1 MRKENFS
8 VLMTTYN
15 GENSDFLSASLKSIL
30 IEQTVIPGQ
39 LVLVVDGPV
48 SDSLNNVIIRYKEQ
62 FPDIM
67 EVVYLP
73 ENIGQS
79 KASAAGMEY
88 VKHDIFA
95 RMDSDDIC
103 VCDRFEREFDLL
115 SKNEDIDVVGGWIEE
130 FETDPDIPSDL
141 RVVPE
146 KHEDIVK
153 MFRKRM
159 PLNNVTVMM
168 RKEALVEAGGY
179 GRDTVNEDYSV
190 YAHMWV
196 NGATFYN
203 IQDVLCRV
211 RIGNNMVG
219 RRQDFRI
226 YKDWRKDQKYLVQN
240 GKHSRLTAA
249 FSNFRCFCFVI
260 TPKWIKKLLYKSVL
274 RKKVKSTNKNND

>member
-30 IEQTVIPGQ
+30 IEQTAIPGQ

-48 SDSLNNVIIRYKEQ
+48 SDSLNDVIIRYKEQ

-88 VKHDIFA
+88 VKHAIFA

-130 FETDPDIPSDL
+130 FETDP
-141 RVVPE
+141 
-146 KHEDIVK
+146 ED
-153 MFRKRM
+153 R
-159 PLNNVTVMM
+159 
-168 RKEALVEAGGY
+168 
-179 GRDTVNEDYSV
+179 
-190 YAHMWV
+190 
-196 NGATFYN
+196 
-203 IQDVLCRV
+203 
-211 RIGNNMVG
+211 
-219 RRQDFRI
+219 
-226 YKDWRKDQKYLVQN
+226 
-240 GKHSRLTAA
+240 
-249 FSNFRCFCFVI
+249 
-260 TPKWIKKLLYKSVL
+260 KSV
-274 RKKVKSTNKNND
+274 V